1 MSQWIL
7 CKSWWPPKKG
17 QRGKFSKL
25 WLLGILGSSDHLGPA
40 APRLMALTTLMSG
53 MFWGM
58 TRAVVQTTMHF
69 QSLDLR
75 MWHGARRSGKSGKS
89 GTLRSPM
96 VTWGGRVVLGGSTF
110 FFVLKASWLTFLAM
124 GKTRISISKRMFF
137 FKDHRTWRLLVSHE
151 SCHRPIHHECS
162 HHNIIFRGGFSFFPV
177 QLLKITELGFPAH
190 PQIRIHTGIQLAL
203 VQLESI
209 QNLGIFP
216 RWELPQS
223 WENHGLL
230 ADDSWLR
237 GWLTLPSSNIIG
249 H

>member
-96 VTWGGRVVLGGSTF
+96 VTWGERVVLGGSTF

-137 FKDHRTWRLLVSHE
+137 
-151 SCHRPIHHECS
+151 
-162 HHNIIFRGGFSFFPV
+162 
-177 QLLKITELGFPAH
+177 LKITAHGDSLYLMNLVTDRYTMNVFITILFFEEGFH
-190 PQIRIHTGIQLAL
+190 FFQ
-203 VQLESI
+203 
-209 QNLGIFP
+209 F
-216 RWELPQS
+216 
-223 WENHGLL
+223 
-230 ADDSWLR
+230 
-237 GWLTLPSSNIIG
+237 SS
-249 H
+249 

>member
-75 MWHGARRSGKSGKS
+75 MWHGAPAVWEVWEVWYLK
-89 GTLRSPM
+89 
-96 VTWGGRVVLGGSTF
+96 VTYGHLGRARGAWWIHF
-110 FFVLKASWLTFLAM
+110 FFCFEGLMIDFSSHGEDTNFYIETDV
-124 GKTRISISKRMFF
+124 FF
-137 FKDHRTWRLLVSHE
+137 
-151 SCHRPIHHECS
+151 
-162 HHNIIFRGGFSFFPV
+162 
-177 QLLKITELGFPAH
+177 
-190 PQIRIHTGIQLAL
+190 
-203 VQLESI
+203 
-209 QNLGIFP
+209 
-216 RWELPQS
+216 
-223 WENHGLL
+223 
-230 ADDSWLR
+230 
-237 GWLTLPSSNIIG
+237 
-249 H
+249 